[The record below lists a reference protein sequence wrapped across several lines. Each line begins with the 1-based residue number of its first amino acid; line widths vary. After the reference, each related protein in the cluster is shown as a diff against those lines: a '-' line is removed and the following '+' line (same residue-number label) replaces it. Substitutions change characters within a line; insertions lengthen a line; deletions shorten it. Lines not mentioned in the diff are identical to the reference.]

1 MALPDPKSKRYDRQ
15 IRIWGAHGQQRLEA
29 CRVLLLNCGPTGS
42 ETLKNLV
49 LGGIGS
55 FTIVDG
61 SKVSARDL
69 GNNFFVHASNVG
81 ESRAQVVTGLLRELN
96 DAVQGSYVE
105 ESPEVLIENNPSFFQ
120 DFDLIIATQVR
131 YAASLRLAMD
141 QSQSFTGADLAA
153 SRWEKLV
160 GDAFLP
166 MRRCVSKTQSSWRSC
181 AGSTKSNCCWRAHT
195 GSWDTYG
202 WVPGGTPILRPLRP

>member
-15 IRIWGAHGQQRLEA
+15 IRIWGAHGQARLEA
-29 CRVLLLNCGPTGS
+29 CRVCMLNCGPTGS

-61 SKVSARDL
+61 SKVSSRDL

-96 DAVQGSYVE
+96 EAVEGSYVE
-105 ESPEVLIENNPSFFQ
+105 EAPEVLIENNPSYFQ
-120 DFDLIIATQVR
+120 DFNLVIATQVW
-131 YAASLRLAMD
+131 SLSVRLHC
-141 QSQSFTGADLAA
+141 QGSIPCKDLAA
-153 SRWEKLV
+153 KNPACQLRASKNIHLS
-160 GDAFLP
+160 L
-166 MRRCVSKTQSSWRSC
+166 RRCESRMRLSLKSSADTTKLSC
-181 AGSTKSNCCWRAHT
+181 S
-195 GSWDTYG
+195 
-202 WVPGGTPILRPLRP
+202 